1 MFLFSQEGVTQGD
14 PLSTLLYAA
23 GTLPLIQSLKNP
35 SNWIQVWYADDASA
49 CGELSS
55 IRQWFDLLLQR
66 GPAYGYF
73 PNPKK
78 SCVVVDHSFVASAK
92 KIFVTGSAK
101 TRHVRI
107 MLNFQKSIL
116 KKKSCFLK
124 TLIFK

>member
-1 MFLFSQEGVTQGD
+1 MAPLLSLLFNTYRGSSPLVVRGSDVFLFGQEGVTQGD
-14 PLSTLLYAA
+14 PLSMFSYAA
-23 GTLPLIQSLKNP
+23 GTLPLNQSFKNP

-78 SCVVVDHSFVASAK
+78 SCIVVDHSFVASAK
-92 KIFVTGSAK
+92 DICS
-101 TRHVRI
+101 
-107 MLNFQKSIL
+107 
-116 KKKSCFLK
+116 SCHQS
-124 TLIFK
+124 